1 MASYRKLPSG
11 KWQAEVLLPVRMRNG
26 RQKRVTKTHPS
37 KGTVREWATR
47 LEAQIDA
54 GTYTDPRAGDVTLRD
69 YYAAWLKGR
78 VVTEVTADKTASH
91 WRNHIEPAFGGH
103 PLGALT
109 RAALK
114 RWVVVMVEEMC
125 PRCRQRP
132 RVRAG
137 RVDRHT
143 RPNKATCMYD
153 GPPGLGAHTI
163 QGVVATMSAILGSAA
178 EEGLIASNPASRL
191 PLPRTVAKPVFYWTK
206 GQADRI
212 VAALAK
218 AGDSVTL
225 MVDLDMH
232 VGLRWG
238 ELAGLRRRHVNLDE
252 GTLWVIGVQT
262 RKGWRE
268 YPKSRR
274 SRRPV
279 PIPRH
284 LLGAMRLRCQGLGP
298 DDYVFPAPEGGP
310 WDDSNFRRRVFDP
323 AVKAAG
329 VPRGTPHDMR
339 HTAASWLVQAGV
351 DLYRVQALLGHE
363 SFQTTQRYAHLA
375 PDHFAAVQDAWGR
388 EQNDG

>member
-26 RQKRVTKTHPS
+26 RQRRVTKTHVS
-37 KGTVREWATR
+37 KGVVREWATR
-47 LEAQIDA
+47 LEAQVDA
-54 GTYTDPRAGDVTLRD
+54 GTYTDPRAADVTLSD
-69 YYAAWLKGR
+69 YYATWLRGR
-78 VVTEVTADKTASH
+78 VVTEVTALKTASH

-103 PLGALT
+103 PLGSIT
-109 RAALK
+109 RPTLK
-114 RWVVVMVEEMC
+114 RWVVTMVEEMC

-132 RVRAG
+132 RLTPTGAVQ
-137 RVDRHT
+137 RHT
-143 RPNKATCMYD
+143 RANKATCMYD

-163 QGVVATMSAILGSAA
+163 QGVVATMSAILGSAV
-178 EEGLIASNPASRL
+178 EEGMIGANPASRL

-206 GQADRI
+206 DQADRI
-212 VAALAK
+212 VAQLDADLA
-218 AGDSVTL
+218 T

-232 VGLRWG
+232 TGLRWG
-238 ELAGLRRRHVNLDE
+238 EIAGLRRRHVNLDE

-284 LLGAMRLRCQGLGP
+284 LMAPLLLICAPLGP
-298 DDYVFPAPEGGP
+298 DDYVFRAPEGGP

-375 PDHFAAVQDAWGR
+375 PDHFTAVREAWG
-388 EQNDG
+388 EEA